1 MMTRKKPTIFQ
12 NNYNV
17 LVFKQRR
24 GSHLTYVDFS
34 IMWEIVLQIE
44 ICMDCCEVCK
54 VGQCSD
60 FTSSA
65 FSSRFIWK
73 GCYQAKER
81 EKSQKLLRVSLF

>member
-1 MMTRKKPTIFQ
+1 MMTRMEPTIFQ

-24 GSHLTYVDFS
+24 GSHLTYIDIS

-44 ICMDCCEVCK
+44 ACMNCCEVCK
-54 VGQCSD
+54 VGRHSD

-65 FSSRFIWK
+65 FSSRFI
-73 GCYQAKER
+73 
-81 EKSQKLLRVSLF
+81 